1 MKMKGSSLF
10 LLFNLAVGV
19 AFLILSLNLP
29 SIEDKLAPLL
39 FSGFLIILAG
49 IEVIKTFT
57 SKASDKA
64 EGPETKGRPA
74 RLKIE
79 PGRVKAI
86 VAWMGGPIL
95 GICLL
100 GFNVTIPLFIVTFMK
115 LHKEGWLL
123 TITITALTTAFFV
136 FVCERFLQIR
146 LYEGLIFQLLE

>member
-1 MKMKGSSLF
+1 
-10 LLFNLAVGV
+10 
-19 AFLILSLNLP
+19 
-29 SIEDKLAPLL
+29 LL

-57 SKASDKA
+57 KSGSDK
-64 EGPETKGRPA
+64 TKEPQTKNQPA
-74 RLKIE
+74 QLKIE
-79 PGRVKAI
+79 SGRVKAI
-86 VAWMGGPIL
+86 AAWMGGPIL

-123 TITITALTTAFFV
+123 TITITALTSAFFV

-146 LYEGLIFQLLE
+146 LYEGLIFQLLR